1 LEKGPRVIFSKGILK
16 KWFLMHFRFFI
27 ANLRYLA
34 KKGMPHL
41 LYECVAPSILRMC
54 CMLDLAIHL
63 SYFIIS
69 YYVNWRVPIQNTSH
83 FHPSEPSKLTPWS
96 CPTAKLA
103 HQKTAHR
110 IPWASSFLIW
120 RGGRGSPVHGFKTCA
135 SNKMS
140 GWVDEWMIGL
150 PSGYLT

>member
-1 LEKGPRVIFSKGILK
+1 MRSCAKKAPSCGAVGKTNIDPLLGPRNIPFAESLGFKGPRVIFSKGILK

-83 FHPSEPSKLTPWS
+83 FHPSEPSKLTP
-96 CPTAKLA
+96 
-103 HQKTAHR
+103 
-110 IPWASSFLIW
+110 
-120 RGGRGSPVHGFKTCA
+120 
-135 SNKMS
+135 
-140 GWVDEWMIGL
+140 
-150 PSGYLT
+150 